1 MINYD
6 NNELYLEGGNN
17 IDAAIAVNKSLKELP
32 KKQLVL
38 ILGMISSKNPA
49 KYIREFK
56 NVECIYTIT
65 IPNEESSITAKQLKE
80 LIKEEHTNV
89 KASDSLEN
97 ALVEIGEKYPDS
109 RACITGSLYLCGYVL
124 RVN

>member
-1 MINYD
+1 MIFNQVLQLGFFSSVNIIAHTISD
-6 NNELYLEGGNN
+6 KDSLVNLE
-17 IDAAIAVNKSLKELP
+17 VRL
-32 KKQLVL
+32 
-38 ILGMISSKNPA
+38 
-49 KYIREFK
+49 REFK

-109 RACITGSLYLCGYVL
+109 RACIIGSLYLCGYVL